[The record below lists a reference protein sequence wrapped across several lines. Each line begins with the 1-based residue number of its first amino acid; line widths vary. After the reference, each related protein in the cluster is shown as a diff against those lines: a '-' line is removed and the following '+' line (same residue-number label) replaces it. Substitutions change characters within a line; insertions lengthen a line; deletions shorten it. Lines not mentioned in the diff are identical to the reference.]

1 METGNESGL
10 DDVLPLLLQRPGL
23 ECWARTCM
31 SLLALTQGITSFMDD
46 EDEHPHRDMRRYVIR
61 ALSKND
67 PAELLKIARLHA
79 FSYRAMSEAELALW
93 QPLNE
98 SFRQFKERHGGRIR
112 VWKELSSHPSRVTIE
127 QWLLAQVS
135 LRGECQQ

>member
-31 SLLALTQGITSFMDD
+31 SLLAFTQGITSFMDD
-46 EDEHPHRDMRRYVIR
+46 EDERPHMRRYVIR

-67 PAELLKIARLHA
+67 PAELLKIARLQVFCYH
-79 FSYRAMSEAELALW
+79 AMSEAELALW

-98 SFRQFKERHGGRIR
+98 SFRQFKERHGGRIGA
-112 VWKELSSHPSRVTIE
+112 WNELSSHPSRATIE
-127 QWLLAQVS
+127 QWLLTQVS
-135 LRGECQQ
+135 LRGECQR

>member
-31 SLLALTQGITSFMDD
+31 SLLELTRGIESFMDD
-46 EDEHPHRDMRRYVIR
+46 DDEHPHRDMRRLVMS
-61 ALSKND
+61 ALSMNE
-67 PAELLKIARLHA
+67 PAELLKIARLQV
-79 FSYRAMSEAELALW
+79 FRYRAMSESELVYW
-93 QPLNE
+93 QPFKD
-98 SFRQFKERHGGRIR
+98 SFQQFKARHGGRIR